1 MALDNQVCLQ
11 AFEPR
16 YLGEE
21 KKKRKKNASDKTSFK
36 KTMLTGIN

>member
-21 KKKRKKNASDKTSFK
+21 KKKKEKKCKWQNFFQKNHVDWH
-36 KTMLTGIN
+36 